1 MVKPDFVPSVS
12 AGPCSS
18 SQCWSVLSQRATGE
32 HNDDDDVDDD
42 KDDDDKNHDD
52 AADENLVVAIE
63 ASGEGGAADEGEE
76 GEAAPGRHLRWGLD
90 DRGGDKDLDDD
101 SHGHDHDDSHD
112 DVMMRH
118 GVHFKEGSVIFE
130 EMLRMIR

>member
-42 KDDDDKNHDD
+42 KDDDDKNHAD

-76 GEAAPGRHLRWGLD
+76 GEAAPGCHL
-90 DRGGDKDLDDD
+90 
-101 SHGHDHDDSHD
+101 H
-112 DVMMRH
+112 
-118 GVHFKEGSVIFE
+118 
-130 EMLRMIR
+130 